1 MFFCV
6 IVYGML
12 LSAGLRN
19 IYAENWPCWRGPR
32 GDGTSLETDVP
43 VRWDADTHTLW
54 KTPIPG
60 IGHASPIVWENLVFT
75 ATALTDSQ
83 ERRLLCFDRKTGL
96 CLWQKTVLKASLE
109 RKHGDNSFASGTPAT
124 DGKYV
129 YVSFLDGEHVVVAVF
144 ECVARNPVGEKMN
157 ASPAISNGHKYIRG
171 EKHLFCI
178 GK

>member
-1 MFFCV
+1 MVVDMRRMFFCV

-75 ATALTDSQ
+75 ATSLTDSQ
-83 ERRLLCFDRKTGL
+83 ERRRLCFAARTGL
-96 CLWQKTVLKASLE
+96 CLGQKTVLKASLKE
-109 RKHGDNSFASGTPAT
+109 NTAITALRRELRPQTANI
-124 DGKYV
+124 
-129 YVSFLDGEHVVVAVF
+129 
-144 ECVARNPVGEKMN
+144 CM
-157 ASPAISNGHKYIRG
+157 SPSLTGNTSW
-171 EKHLFCI
+171 
-178 GK
+178 